1 MPEPF
6 STRGEENRDRILQAA
21 YTLFIQKGFAAT
33 SVREIARGAGLTVG
47 GVYAHFTGK
56 EMIWEEVFDRYH
68 PYHEIL
74 PLLLEAEGDTCAEV
88 FRNAA
93 ERIVGELEKREDL
106 FNLMFIELVE
116 FNGKHLEQVALKALP
131 MLTQIGMKFGRC
143 HGRYREIAPL
153 NLARAFAGLFFSLV
167 VTDRFFPS
175 FVRGQINREKARE
188 EFVNIFLFGILADDD
203 PSRRVH
209 G

>member
-1 MPEPF
+1 MLEPLPA
-6 STRGEENRDRILQAA
+6 RGEENRERILQAA
-21 YTLFIQKGFAAT
+21 YSLFIRKGFAAT
-33 SVREIARGAGLTVG
+33 SVREIARGAGLTIG
-47 GVYAHFTGK
+47 GVYAHFAGK

-74 PLLLEAEGDTCAEV
+74 PLLLDAEGETCAEV

-93 ERIVGELEKREDL
+93 ERIVRELEKREDL

-116 FNGKHLEQVALKALP
+116 FNGKHLEQMALKALP
-131 MLTQIGMKFGRC
+131 MLSQLGAKFEHC
-143 HGRYREIAPL
+143 QGRYREITPL

-167 VTDRFFPS
+167 VTDRFLPS
-175 FVRGQINREKARE
+175 FVRGQLNREKARE
-188 EFVNIFLFGILADDD
+188 EFVDIFLFGILADDD
-203 PSRRVH
+203 PSRRAH

>member
-1 MPEPF
+1 MSEP
-6 STRGEENRDRILQAA
+6 SSARGEENRDRILQVA
-21 YTLFIQKGFAAT
+21 YSLFIQKGFAAT

-56 EMIWEEVFDRYH
+56 EMIWEEVFDRCH

-74 PLLLEAEGDTCAEV
+74 PLLLDAEGETCAEV
-88 FRNAA
+88 FRSAA
-93 ERIVGELEKREDL
+93 ERVVGELEKRKDL

-116 FNGKHLEQVALKALP
+116 FNGKHLEQMALKALP
-131 MLTQIGMKFGRC
+131 MLNQIGMKFGRC

-167 VTDRFFPS
+167 VTDQFLPAFL
-175 FVRGQINREKARE
+175 RGQINREKARE

-209 G
+209 D